1 MKPVRALLLQIVENR
16 TFAGCLSIGFVLFV
30 WWLITAGLGLIRP
43 LFLPSPAETW
53 AAAWDLMNGSANQVY
68 GGNLF
73 YQTAVSTFRVLL
85 GFVIACLIA
94 VPLGVLAGLSRA
106 ADNLLEPI
114 MQVLQPIPP
123 IAWTPLAIV
132 WFGLNL
138 KAMLFLIVIASFVS
152 MFINTVVG
160 VREVR
165 PVFARVAASLGG
177 SRLQTIC
184 LVILPAAA
192 PMLFTGLRLSFGRA
206 WITIIA
212 AELIAASSGLGYM
225 IMNARTILATGDVI
239 TGMVVIGLIGAMF
252 DRLLLW
258 FERRIYAHR
267 A

>member
-1 MKPVRALLLQIVENR
+1 MKRVRAFLWQVVENR
-16 TFAGCLSIGFVLFV
+16 TFAGFLSIGSILFV

-53 AAAWDLMNGSANQVY
+53 DAAWGLMNGSANQVY

-73 YQTAVSTFRVLL
+73 YQTAVSTLRVLL

-106 ADNLLEPI
+106 ANNLLEPI

-239 TGMVVIGLIGAMF
+239 TGMVVIGVIGAAF